1 MEWYAFY
8 FFIFFCL
15 ILIFITLCH
24 DILTGLC
31 AINIFR
37 SNKFHLQIRQFLS
50 EVDWGKLDCLI
61 IDTPPGT
68 SDEHLAAVNYL
79 SETGNVGAVVVTTP
93 QEISLLDVRK
103 EINFCKKVKMPIV
116 GVIENM
122 KGFICPK
129 CTTKSDI
136 FPATTGGAAKMCEDM
151 GVDFIGELPIDPQIA
166 RACDQGSNFI
176 EEFADSDATKALNQ
190 AVNKIMQFLD
200 TD

>member
-1 MEWYAFY
+1 M
-8 FFIFFCL
+8 
-15 ILIFITLCH
+15 
-24 DILTGLC
+24 
-31 AINIFR
+31 FR

-122 KGFICPK
+122 KGFVCPK

-136 FPATTGGAAKMCEDM
+136 FPATTGGAVKMCEDM

-176 EEFADSDATKALNQ
+176 EEFADSDATKALSK
-190 AVNKIMQFLD
+190 AVDKIMQFLD